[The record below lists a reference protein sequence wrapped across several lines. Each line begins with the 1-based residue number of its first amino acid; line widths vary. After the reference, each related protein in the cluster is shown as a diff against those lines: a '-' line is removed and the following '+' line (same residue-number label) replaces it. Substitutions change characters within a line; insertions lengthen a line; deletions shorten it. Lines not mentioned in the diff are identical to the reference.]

1 MKVAIFQFSLF
12 GINTYV
18 VYDPATKECVIIDPG
33 MINREEEKA
42 MTEFIRKNSL
52 KVDSVINTHLHIDHA
67 VGNSFLKKEYDT
79 PVLANDADLPLGERM
94 QQQAQMFG
102 LTGSFQ
108 GIEVTQFIKAGDI
121 IKVGHGELEV
131 IEVPGHSRGSVAL
144 YDREDGF
151 VIVGDALFQGSIGRT
166 DLPGGDYPTLISSI
180 KNGLLT
186 LPDNTLVYP
195 GHGSPTTIGE
205 EKRFNPY
212 LR

>member
-18 VYDPATKECVIIDPG
+18 VYDPAIKECVIIDPG

-52 KVDSVINTHLHIDHA
+52 IVDSVINTHLHIDHA

-79 PVLANDADLPLGERM
+79 TVLANDADLPLGERM
-94 QQQAQMFG
+94 RQQAQMFG

-108 GIEVTQFIKAGDI
+108 GIEVTQFIKAGDR
-121 IKVGHGELEV
+121 IKVGDGELEV

-180 KNGLLT
+180 RNGLLT
-186 LPDNTLVYP
+186 LPDNTIVYP

>member
-1 MKVAIFQFSLF
+1 MKVAVFQFSLF

-18 VYDPATKECVIIDPG
+18 VYDPATKDCVVIDPG

-42 MTEFIRKNSL
+42 LTGFIRKNSL
-52 KVDSVINTHLHIDHA
+52 NVGCVVNTHLHIDHA
-67 VGNSFLKKEYDT
+67 AGNPFLKDEFDM
-79 PVLANDADLPLGERM
+79 PVLANEADLPLGEMM
-94 QQQAQMFG
+94 QQQALMFG
-102 LTGSFQ
+102 LNGSFK
-108 GIEVTQFIKAGDI
+108 EVEVARFIKDGDR
-121 IKVGHGELEV
+121 IKVGEGELEV

-166 DLPGGDYPTLISSI
+166 DLPGGDFPTLISSI

-186 LPDNTLVYP
+186 LPDETIVYP

>member
-33 MINREEEKA
+33 IINREEEKA

>member
-18 VYDPATKECVIIDPG
+18 VYDPAIKECVIIDPG

-52 KVDSVINTHLHIDHA
+52 IVDSVINTHLHIDHA

-79 PVLANDADLPLGERM
+79 TVLANDADLPLGERM

-108 GIEVTQFIKAGDI
+108 GIEVTQFIKAGDR
-121 IKVGHGELEV
+121 IKVGDGELEV

-186 LPDNTLVYP
+186 LPDNTIVYP